1 MNTTIKT
8 TIHAYGFD
16 LKIPAQKVEW
26 ESLRAILSVEGFPR
40 CFESL
45 GEHYAP
51 FAALDG
57 IALELETTSLF
68 ADQWNTAA
76 LPSAQKK
83 EWAENGVRVFDW
95 SLDALF
101 DANGRKR
108 TDIKRG
114 HYLIQTPEM
123 RSLRANT
130 MVCGYCGKQE
140 PAAKGYVFCPHCLDS
155 EYLKVDD
162 LPLLRMLPV
171 CDSWAARKNLA
182 PLTDAERAHLMPLY
196 VAAQTQGSTERGR
209 ARIAKRRADITARFK
224 KEIACATKEHDG
236 NLWLM
241 DHGIT
246 AEPIFYSHTG
256 RFCFG
261 WREPLAAESVSA
273 LLELMGAEFP
283 FPYDIKCADGRTL
296 SGN

>member
-1 MNTTIKT
+1 MNSTIKT
-8 TIHAYGFD
+8 TIHAYSFD
-16 LKIPAQKVEW
+16 LKIPAQKAEW
-26 ESLRAILSVEGFPR
+26 ESLRAILSSEGFPR

-45 GEHYAP
+45 GDHYAP

-57 IALELETTSLF
+57 IALELETRHLF
-68 ADQWNTAA
+68 DDQWNTAA

-114 HYLIQTPEM
+114 HYLVQTPEM
-123 RSLRANT
+123 RALRENT
-130 MVCGYCGKQE
+130 NACGYCGKQE

-155 EYLKVDD
+155 EYLKVDN
-162 LPLLRMLPV
+162 LPLTRMLPV
-171 CDSWAARKNLA
+171 SQGRNGRES
-182 PLTDAERAHLMPLY
+182 LTEAERAHLMPLY
-196 VAAQTQGSTERGR
+196 IKAQTQGSTERGR
-209 ARIAKRRADITARFK
+209 ARIAKRRADIAAKFK
-224 KEIACATKEHDG
+224 KESANARAEHDG